1 MKEALSEKIDMLD
14 KILNR
19 FFYPKSIAVIG
30 ASESI
35 YSYGTRYIQALLDFG
50 YRGKIYAV
58 NHKGENALGYR
69 IYRRLDEIKDIIDL
83 AFITI
88 PARFIADV
96 LNQCIAKDIKAAVA
110 FTAGF
115 SEAGAQGRE
124 LERELLETMDGKIRL
139 MGPNCFG
146 PYCPD
151 GRITVVTGA
160 DFAQESGPVALIAQS
175 GQLSES
181 IIARAQG
188 EGIRYSKF
196 ASYGNAIDINEAD
209 LIDFLMHDKDT
220 RIITQYLEGVRDG
233 RRFFDIAR
241 RNSCKKP
248 HIIWKVGLTQMGA
261 SASSSHT
268 GSLAGTGPAWDA
280 FFRQTGA
287 IRVSTLDEMTDVT
300 VAFNHLPKGCGLRV
314 GYISGGGA
322 GTVLGADAC
331 DNAGMRMPAFKKQT
345 EKKLAERLPGV
356 GLSFRNPVDI
366 GNPHPP
372 KELLYSLLEI
382 LSADRNVDLIVVRR
396 ILFSVKMSKIFS
408 GSTAPLEKEQQEL
421 IEVPVKVMKKHK
433 KPIIIILPDDMTGTG
448 SIYLE
453 EERRKIRDFFFAND
467 IPVFMSEQRS
477 FTALSHLSKFKLRN
491 SAGKVAD
498 KKIPV
503 PVSGSKTRKLF
514 QNIIRKNGTP
524 ILDEIQCKKVLK
536 STGIKVTAP
545 VLAAS
550 KKAAIAAAEKLGY
563 PVVMKIVSP
572 QITHKSDIGG
582 VKLKLENKKQV
593 GIAYDEIMAA
603 VKKKATKA
611 RIDGVSIQKMAAPGL
626 ELVMGMIRDPQFGP
640 MLMFGLGGTSVE
652 ILHDVAFRITPLTRE
667 DAREMIRQ
675 IKGYSLLEGYRERP
689 PVDIKYLEEILMKL
703 SAFIEENPEIKE
715 MDINPLIAYEKGA
728 VAVDARIILEDK
740 EN

>member
-1 MKEALSEKIDMLD
+1 MPDNVLD
-14 KILNR
+14 R

-58 NHKGENALGYR
+58 NHKGETALGHK
-69 IYRRLDEIKDIIDL
+69 IYRSLDEIKETIDL

-88 PARFIADV
+88 PARFIADI
-96 LNQCIAKDIKAAVA
+96 LNECMAKEIKAAVV

-115 SEAGAQGRE
+115 SEFGAQGRE
-124 LERELLETMDGKIRL
+124 LEKGLLQAVDGKLRL

-160 DFAQESGPVALIAQS
+160 DFAKESGPVALIAQS
-175 GQLSES
+175 GQLSEC

-188 EGIRYSKF
+188 EGVRYSKF
-196 ASYGNAIDINEAD
+196 ASYGNAIDLNEAD
-209 LIDFLMHDKDT
+209 LIGFLMDDKDT

-233 RRFFDIAR
+233 RRFFDVTR
-241 RNSCKKP
+241 RNSGKKP

-261 SASSSHT
+261 TASSSHT
-268 GSLAGTGPAWDA
+268 GSLAGTGAAWDA
-280 FFRQTGA
+280 FFSQTGA

-300 VAFNHLPKGCGLRV
+300 VAFNLLPKGCGLRV

-331 DNAGMRMPAFKKQT
+331 ENAGMRMPAFTKQT
-345 EKKLAERLPGV
+345 EEKLAELLPGV

-366 GNPHPP
+366 GHPHPP
-372 KELLYSLLEI
+372 KELLKSLFETM
-382 LSADRNVDLIVVRR
+382 SADKNVDLIVVRR
-396 ILFSVKMSKIFS
+396 VLFSVKMSKIFS
-408 GSTAPLEKEQQEL
+408 GSTAPSEKEQQEL
-421 IEVPVKVMKKHK
+421 LEVPVKVMKKYK
-433 KPIIIILPDDMTGTG
+433 KPIIIILPDDMTGAE

-453 EERRKIRDFFFAND
+453 EERRKIRDFFFANG
-467 IPVFMSEQRS
+467 IPVFMSEQRA

-491 SAGKVAD
+491 STGNAAD
-498 KKIPV
+498 RKIPE

-514 QNIIRKNGTP
+514 QNILKKSTTP
-524 ILDEIQCKKVLK
+524 ILDEIQCKKVLR
-536 STGIKVTAP
+536 SAGIKVTLP
-545 VLAAS
+545 VLTTS
-550 KKAAIAAAEKLGY
+550 KNQAIAVADKIGY

-572 QITHKSDIGG
+572 QITHKSDIGA
-582 VKLKLENKKQV
+582 VKLNLENKRQV
-593 GIAYDEIMAA
+593 KTAYNEIMAA
-603 VKKKATKA
+603 VKKKAAKA

-626 ELVMGMIRDPQFGP
+626 ELVIGMIRDPQFGP

-652 ILHDVAFRITPLTRE
+652 ILKDVTFRMTPFTRQ

-675 IKGYSLLEGYRERP
+675 IKGYRLLEGYRGQT
-689 PVDIKYLEEILMKL
+689 PVDIQYLEETLMKL

-715 MDINPLIAYEKGA
+715 MDLNPILAYKKGA
-728 VAVDARIILEDK
+728 VAVDARIILDDK
-740 EN
+740 